1 MYVNVLL
8 SLTLCVAAVGIP
20 RAAWASDIEGSPDLT
35 RAKAMVLNVCMV
47 LQEQA
52 ERRERDGHP
61 AGLLARAIAV
71 EARLNDAET
80 EALLGVVSRLRSRV
94 RPLDDRASAIIQAAR
109 QKYPEGLLPPGTQ
122 PAPLPPEL
130 ADLQRQRDSF
140 VAEAIRELDGELGL
154 SGMVKFDTFLA
165 TEMRRRRLQKLPLQ
179 TPNEIG
185 PPGEPSQADS
195 LRKETAR

>member
-8 SLTLCVAAVGIP
+8 SLTLCVAAASVP
-20 RAAWASDIEGSPDLT
+20 LPALASDVEDSQDLT

-52 ERRERDGHP
+52 ERLERDGRP
-61 AGLLARAIAV
+61 AGLLSRAIAI
-71 EARLNDAET
+71 EARLNDTET
-80 EALLGVVSRLRSRV
+80 EALLGVVSRLRARV

-109 QKYPEGLLPPGTQ
+109 QKHPEGLLPSGTQ
-122 PAPLPPEL
+122 PDPLPPEL

-154 SGMVKFDTFLA
+154 SGTVKFNTFLA
-165 TEMRRRRLQKLPLQ
+165 TEMRRGRLQKLPLQ

-185 PPGEPSQADS
+185 PPGEPVQADS
-195 LRKETAR
+195 LRKEAAR